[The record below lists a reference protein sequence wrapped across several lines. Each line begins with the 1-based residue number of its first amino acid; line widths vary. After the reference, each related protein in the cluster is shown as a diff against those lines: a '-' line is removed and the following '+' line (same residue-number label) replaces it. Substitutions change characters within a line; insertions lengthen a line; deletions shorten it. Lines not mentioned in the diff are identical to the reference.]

1 MPPQGHAVARPPVA
15 DWFARRS
22 YEHNRFRAL
31 EPLARRKL
39 ELGLKLSIVL
49 PCREVAGTIGAIS
62 DEIHALNEEA
72 PLVDQVVAI
81 DAGSADGTAEVAR
94 RHGLEVYSED
104 ELVPELGPALGKG
117 DAMWRALSVVRGDLV
132 MYLDSDTTNFGR
144 HFVYGMLG
152 PILSRPEVR
161 FVKAT
166 YHRPFLGPDGAV
178 LDDAGRVTEL
188 TAKPLLR
195 IFYPELSGFGQPL
208 SGELV
213 AHRAL
218 LASIPFWTGYA
229 VETGMLIDVFRAGG
243 LDAMGQVG
251 LGARRNRSQSLRAL
265 GSMSY
270 AVATAIVRRSLEDGR
285 LVSSNGLAG
294 ELRSYVRAVCTPD
307 GTTLEEEAI
316 ELLERPP
323 IAEVVGD

>member
-1 MPPQGHAVARPPVA
+1 MPTRASASFTAGWSSSGIGLSAASWDCSRAVATSRSSSPASSPSSAPAQSPASRYASGFASPSEASFRGVRANLCNSRGEMPPQGHAVARPPVA

-39 ELGLKLSIVL
+39 ELALKLSIVL

-132 MYLDSDTTNFGR
+132 M
-144 HFVYGMLG
+144 
-152 PILSRPEVR
+152 
-161 FVKAT
+161 
-166 YHRPFLGPDGAV
+166 
-178 LDDAGRVTEL
+178 
-188 TAKPLLR
+188 
-195 IFYPELSGFGQPL
+195 
-208 SGELV
+208 
-213 AHRAL
+213 
-218 LASIPFWTGYA
+218 
-229 VETGMLIDVFRAGG
+229 
-243 LDAMGQVG
+243 
-251 LGARRNRSQSLRAL
+251 
-265 GSMSY
+265 
-270 AVATAIVRRSLEDGR
+270 
-285 LVSSNGLAG
+285 
-294 ELRSYVRAVCTPD
+294 
-307 GTTLEEEAI
+307 
-316 ELLERPP
+316 
-323 IAEVVGD
+323 

>member
-1 MPPQGHAVARPPVA
+1 MAVPGHAVEPPPVA

-22 YEHNRFRAL
+22 YEHDRFSGL
-31 EPLARRKL
+31 ERLARTKR
-39 ELGLKLSIVL
+39 ELGRSLSVVL
-49 PCREVAGTIGAIS
+49 PCREVADTIGAIA

-72 PLVDQVVAI
+72 PLVDEILAV
-81 DAGSADGTAEVAR
+81 DAGSRDGTAEVAR

-104 ELVPELGPALGKG
+104 ELMPAFGPAVGKG

-132 MYLDSDTTNFGR
+132 MYLDSDTENFGR
-144 HFVYGMLG
+144 HYVYGMLG
-152 PILSRPEVR
+152 PVLCEPGVG

-195 IFYPELSGFGQPL
+195 IFYPALAGFGQPL

-213 AHRAL
+213 ATRDL

-229 VETGMLIDVFRAGG
+229 VEVGMLIDVLRTAG
-243 LDAMGQVG
+243 LDAMAQVG
-251 LGARRNRSQSLRAL
+251 LGARQNRSQSLRAL

-285 LVSSNGLAG
+285 LMSSNGFAR
-294 ELRSYVRAVCTPD
+294 ELHSYLRAVCAPE
-307 GTTLEEEAI
+307 GTTLAEEPV
-316 ELLERPP
+316 ELVERPP
-323 IAEVVGD
+323 MVQVLGA